1 MSSSLSAKITNIVWG
16 LFNGRCAMCE
26 LVLARTL
33 VDGESGTIGK
43 IAHIVGENKGSARY
57 TDTLTL
63 EQRNSPDNLMLL
75 CGTHHDTVDNYESE
89 FSVDDLHVTRKKFL
103 DKLASVFEEQVL
115 GVTFADLEVT
125 ITYLVSNSDVQYEGT
140 LEIITPYEKIEK
152 NSLSADVE
160 NLLKMGLIRQTQLED
175 YLNKNLDA
183 TFSARL
189 RNLFVEEYNRLKNEE
204 LSSDEIFYKLLEFA
218 SGNNS
223 EFPRQAAGLT
233 IVAYY
238 FNVCDIFEK

>member
-1 MSSSLSAKITNIVWG
+1 
-16 LFNGRCAMCE
+16 MCE

-33 VDGESGTIGK
+33 DDGESGTIGK
-43 IAHIVGENKGSARY
+43 IAHIVGENKGSARFSE
-57 TDTLTL
+57 TLTL

-89 FSVDDLHVTRKKFL
+89 YSVDDLHVTRKKFL
-103 DKLASVFEEQVL
+103 GKLASVFEEQVL

-125 ITYLVSNSDVQYEGT
+125 IAYLVSNSDVQYEGT

-160 NLLKMGLIRQTQLED
+160 NLLKMGLIRQNQLED

-189 RNLFVEEYNRLKNEE
+189 RNLFVEEYNRLKDEE

>member
-1 MSSSLSAKITNIVWG
+1 MSSSLSSKITNMVWG

-33 VDGESGTIGK
+33 DDGESGTIGK
-43 IAHIVGENKGSARY
+43 IAHIVGENKGSARFSE
-57 TDTLTL
+57 TLTL

-89 FSVDDLHVTRKKFL
+89 YSVDDLHVTRKKFL

-125 ITYLVSNSDVQYEGT
+125 ITYLVGNSDVQYEGT

-160 NLLKMGLIRQTQLED
+160 NLLKMGLIRQNQLED

-189 RNLFVEEYNRLKNEE
+189 RNLFVEEYNRLKGEE
-204 LSSDEIFYKLLEFA
+204 FSSDEIFYKLLEFA